1 MTSVGDIKKARIYDV
16 DPPGLEFPSSVGG
29 VALVIDSPRSGDDLK
44 IYIRGFLSPEFTKTI
59 TNAVFPLTEPV
70 PQNLI
75 DANAGSLLQF
85 QYSITDPLAGTTL
98 LSGLT
103 YMQT

>member
-16 DPPGLEFPSSVGG
+16 DPPGLEFPTSGG
-29 VALVIDSPRSGDDLK
+29 VALVIDSPRSGDNLK

-59 TNAVFPLTEPV
+59 TNAVFPLTEPI

-85 QYSITDPLAGTTL
+85 QYSITDPVPGITL

-103 YMQT
+103 YIQT

>member
-1 MTSVGDIKKARIYDV
+1 MTSIGDIKKARIYDV
-16 DPPGLEFPSSVGG
+16 DPPGLEFPSDVGG
-29 VALVIDSPRSGDDLK
+29 VALVINSPGSGETLT

-85 QYSITDPLAGTTL
+85 QYSITDPFSGSTA